1 MTNLTLHRNTNSQAI
16 APPLPLPGPRSGAV
30 SVRPATERDLVFID
44 QLQKKYSK
52 AVAFASYAELLSHIN
67 EGTALIAVEGAVTNS
82 QGRCVGGRQ
91 IGYCLYRD
99 RYMKREDC
107 GLVSQ
112 LVVDGEKQRGLVGAA
127 LVQAMFERVPWGVRL
142 FCLWC
147 AQDLDA
153 NHFWESLGFVPLAV
167 RAGSRGKA
175 EGGTRKNGT
184 RVQIFWQRRVREG
197 DDYAYWYP
205 SQTTGGRMAEAR
217 LVLPIPP
224 GKHWSDELPLV
235 LPGIG
240 LLGTKALPEGD
251 AENAAKVKRPPMKR
265 SKSKA
270 EPAHQTLT
278 VSNGL
283 RFGSSSDAAA
293 AKEKAEKAEKPT
305 PRKRATRVR
314 QKNDPKF
321 IAAARELRD
330 RYLEEVNTVGG
341 RLLPAANGKY
351 DVSRQLAPPS
361 APSVVARAAMKVE
374 RLPGAGANLLE
385 AA

>member
-1 MTNLTLHRNTNSQAI
+1 M
-16 APPLPLPGPRSGAV
+16 
-30 SVRPATERDLVFID
+30 
-44 QLQKKYSK
+44 
-52 AVAFASYAELLSHIN
+52 
-67 EGTALIAVEGAVTNS
+67 
-82 QGRCVGGRQ
+82 
-91 IGYCLYRD
+91 
-99 RYMKREDC
+99 
-107 GLVSQ
+107 
-112 LVVDGEKQRGLVGAA
+112 
-127 LVQAMFERVPWGVRL
+127 
-142 FCLWC
+142 
-147 AQDLDA
+147 
-153 NHFWESLGFVPLAV
+153 
-167 RAGSRGKA
+167 
-175 EGGTRKNGT
+175 
-184 RVQIFWQRRVREG
+184 
-197 DDYAYWYP
+197 
-205 SQTTGGRMAEAR
+205 
-217 LVLPIPP
+217 LPIPP

-330 RYLEEVNTVGG
+330 RYLEQVNID
-341 RLLPAANGKY
+341 RMLPASQGKY
-351 DVSRQLAPPS
+351 DVSRQLEAGLTGS
-361 APSVVARAAMKVE
+361 ALQTRP
-374 RLPGAGANLLE
+374 LLLE
-385 AA
+385 QGSRVAA